1 MAIHDDAW
9 RQMEVSMSQF
19 ADVSELAGQKVGRI
33 AATMPGAAG
42 VFQDRGVD
50 FCCGGEQTLAD
61 AAARQALDVDALI
74 GELAAAGP
82 AGDAQEFADDVPSA
96 QLIEHIK
103 TRYHAIHL
111 QELAWLMLVAGK
123 VEAAHRH
130 NAVVPA
136 GLGDLLARLRAEMIL
151 HQKREEVVLFPMM
164 LAGGGP
170 MIAAVIATMRAE
182 HDDHGASLAAI
193 DRLTHGRT
201 APGDACAT
209 WRALCAGLTKFHN
222 DLVMHVH
229 LENNVLFPRFA
240 NTSAAD
246 ARA

>member
-1 MAIHDDAW
+1 
-9 RQMEVSMSQF
+9 MSQF
-19 ADVSELAGQKVGRI
+19 ADVSELAGQTVGRI
-33 AATMPGAAG
+33 AATLPGAAG
-42 VFQDRGVD
+42 VFQDHGVD
-50 FCCGGEQTLAD
+50 FCCGGDQTLAD
-61 AAARQALDVDALI
+61 AAAKRALDVDAI
-74 GELAAAGP
+74 ISELAAAGP
-82 AGDAQEFADDVPSA
+82 AGDATEFADDVPSA

-111 QELAWLMLVAGK
+111 RELPWLIRLAGK

-136 GLGDLLARLRAEMIL
+136 GLVDLLAHLRAEMTL

-170 MIAAVIATMRAE
+170 MITAAIATMRVE
-182 HDDHGASLAAI
+182 HDDHGASLSAI
-193 DRLTHGRT
+193 DRLTHDRT
-201 APGDACAT
+201 APNDACAT
-209 WRALCAGLTKFHN
+209 WRALCTGLTKFHN

-229 LENNVLFPRFA
+229 LENNVLFPRFT
-240 NTSAAD
+240 NTKAAD

>member
-1 MAIHDDAW
+1 
-9 RQMEVSMSQF
+9 MSQF
-19 ADVSELAGQKVGRI
+19 ADVSGLAGQTVGRI
-33 AATMPGAAG
+33 AGTMPGAAG
-42 VFQDRGVD
+42 VFQDHGID
-50 FCCGGEQTLAD
+50 FCCGGERTLAD
-61 AAARQALDVDALI
+61 AAAKRALDIDALI
-74 GELAAAGP
+74 SELAAANSM
-82 AGDAQEFADDVPSA
+82 GDAREVADNVPSA
-96 QLIEHIK
+96 RLIEHIK

-111 QELAWLMLVAGK
+111 RELRWLIRLAGK

-130 NAVVPA
+130 SAVVPM
-136 GLGDLLARLRAEMIL
+136 GLADLLARLRAEMTL

-170 MIAAVIATMRAE
+170 MIAAAIATMRAE
-182 HDDHGASLAAI
+182 HDGHGASLAAI

-201 APGDACAT
+201 APADACAT

-240 NTSAAD
+240 NISAAD
-246 ARA
+246 TQV

>member
-1 MAIHDDAW
+1 
-9 RQMEVSMSQF
+9 MSQL
-19 ADVSELAGQKVGRI
+19 ADVSVFAGQTVGRI
-33 AATMPGAAG
+33 AATLPGAAG
-42 VFQDRGVD
+42 IFQDHGVD
-50 FCCGGEQTLAD
+50 FCCGGDQTLA
-61 AAARQALDVDALI
+61 AAAAKRALDVDTLI
-74 GELAAAGP
+74 SELAAANP
-82 AGDAQEFADDVPSA
+82 AGEATGFADDVPSA

-103 TRYHAIHL
+103 TRYHAVHL
-111 QELAWLMLVAGK
+111 RELTWLIRLAGK

-130 NAVVPA
+130 SAVVPA
-136 GLGDLLARLRAEMIL
+136 GLVDVLARLRAEMTL

-170 MIAAVIATMRAE
+170 MIAAAIATMRAE
-182 HDDHGASLAAI
+182 HEDHGASLSAI

-201 APGDACAT
+201 APDDACAT
-209 WRALCAGLTKFHN
+209 WRALCTGLTKFHN

-229 LENNVLFPRFA
+229 LENNILFPRFA

>member
-1 MAIHDDAW
+1 
-9 RQMEVSMSQF
+9 MSQF
-19 ADVSELAGQKVGRI
+19 VDVSGLAGQTVGRI
-33 AATMPGAAG
+33 AATLPGAAG

-50 FCCGGEQTLAD
+50 FCCGGDQTLAD
-61 AAARQALDVDALI
+61 AAARRALDVGALI
-74 GELAAAGP
+74 SELVAAGP
-82 AGDAQEFADDVPSA
+82 AGDATEFADDVPSA

-111 QELAWLMLVAGK
+111 RELPWLIRLAGK

-136 GLGDLLARLRAEMIL
+136 GLVDLLARLRAEMTL

-170 MIAAVIATMRAE
+170 MIAAAIATMRAE
-182 HDDHGASLAAI
+182 HDDHGASLLAI
-193 DRLTHGRT
+193 DRITHGRT
-201 APGDACAT
+201 APNDACAT
-209 WRALCAGLTKFHN
+209 WRALCTGLTKFHN

-240 NTSAAD
+240 NTNTAD
-246 ARA
+246 ATA

>member
-1 MAIHDDAW
+1 
-9 RQMEVSMSQF
+9 MSQF
-19 ADVSELAGQKVGRI
+19 ADVSELAGQTVGRI
-33 AATMPGAAG
+33 AATLPGAAG
-42 VFQDRGVD
+42 VFQDHGVD
-50 FCCGGEQTLAD
+50 FCCGGDQTLAD
-61 AAARQALDVDALI
+61 AAAKRALDVDAI
-74 GELAAAGP
+74 ISELAAAGP
-82 AGDAQEFADDVPSA
+82 AGDATKFADDVPSA

-111 QELAWLMLVAGK
+111 RELPWLIRLAGK

-136 GLGDLLARLRAEMIL
+136 GLVDLLAHLRAEMTL

-170 MIAAVIATMRAE
+170 MITAAIATMRVE
-182 HDDHGASLAAI
+182 HDDHGASLSAI
-193 DRLTHGRT
+193 DRLTHDRT
-201 APGDACAT
+201 APNDACAT
-209 WRALCAGLTKFHN
+209 WRALCTGLTKFHN

-229 LENNVLFPRFA
+229 LENNVLFPRFT
-240 NTSAAD
+240 NTKAAD

>member
-1 MAIHDDAW
+1 
-9 RQMEVSMSQF
+9 MSQL
-19 ADVSELAGQKVGRI
+19 ADVSVFAGQTVGRI
-33 AATMPGAAG
+33 AATLPGAAG
-42 VFQDRGVD
+42 IFQDHGVD
-50 FCCGGEQTLAD
+50 FCCGGDQTLA
-61 AAARQALDVDALI
+61 AAAAKRALDVDTLI
-74 GELAAAGP
+74 SELAAANP
-82 AGDAQEFADDVPSA
+82 AGEATGFADDVPSA

-103 TRYHAIHL
+103 TRYHAVHL
-111 QELAWLMLVAGK
+111 RELRWLIRLAGK

-130 NAVVPA
+130 SAVVPA
-136 GLGDLLARLRAEMIL
+136 GLVDVLARLRAEMTL

-170 MIAAVIATMRAE
+170 MIAAAIATMRAE
-182 HDDHGASLAAI
+182 HEDHGASLSAI

-201 APGDACAT
+201 APDDACAT
-209 WRALCAGLTKFHN
+209 WRALCTGLTKFHN

-229 LENNVLFPRFA
+229 LENNILFPRFA